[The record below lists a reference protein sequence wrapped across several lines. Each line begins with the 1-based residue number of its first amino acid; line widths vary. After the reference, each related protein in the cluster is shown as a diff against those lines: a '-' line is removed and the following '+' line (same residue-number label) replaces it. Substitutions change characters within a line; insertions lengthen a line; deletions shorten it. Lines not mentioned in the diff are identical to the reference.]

1 MSHQYGPGRY
11 PQTPPRPSTG
21 WSVAWALVPL
31 FTFGIGTPFVIGH
44 AARRL
49 RSPGLAFATVLY
61 GIAVATFLVGA
72 GTYGDSELIPT
83 WLDTIMMIGFFGT
96 WIGGLGHALIIRG
109 AVFRREG
116 SPRQAAP
123 YGSYEPYGEPYGTKH
138 GSRHGSSHE
147 MTHPSRHGS
156 PYEAPRRPPHGPSAE
171 PPPGSPYKPYE
182 PRESHETAP
191 RGSRSR
197 YGSPPG
203 PYAQQRTSAGSP
215 AGPAPASHGP
225 ASAAHGPIPAAHGPA
240 SAAPG
245 VGPVTPYGPTSAS
258 HGAGPA
264 TPYGPPGSHAPAVAA
279 PHPTPPVPG
288 REPASPWGPR
298 PGEPPY
304 GTSRTPAHHTPA
316 HHTPGPYDRPSPAG
330 TFTGAGGP
338 AGSLRGREGRE
349 GREGQDSHDGHRDR
363 GGRHDGH
370 DRRDRRDPQG
380 GHDHEERRLGPYR
393 LVGTL
398 GRGGQGTVH
407 LALSP
412 RGEKVAIKVL
422 HEHFTGD
429 PVVRERFIREV
440 EATRRV
446 ATFSTARVLDV
457 NITDDQAYV
466 VSEYVDGVSLEQLV
480 REQGPRTEDGLTRL
494 ALSTAGALA
503 AIHRAGVVH
512 RDFKPANVLI
522 GGDGPRVIDFG
533 IARALDQAT
542 ATATGSVIG
551 TPAYMSPEQI
561 SGEHVGPESDVFSW
575 ASTMIFAASGR
586 VAFGADTIPAI
597 LNRVISHHPDL
608 SSLPS
613 SLRPLAASC
622 LGKRPA
628 NRPTAAD
635 IMLRIVH

>member
-49 RSPGLAFATVLY
+49 RSPGLTFATVLY
-61 GIAVATFLVGA
+61 GVAVATFLIGA
-72 GTYGDSELIPT
+72 VTYGDSELIPT
-83 WLDTIMMIGFFGT
+83 WLDTTMTIGLLGS
-96 WIGGLGHALIIRG
+96 WIGGLGHTLIIRG
-109 AVFRREG
+109 AVFRRQDP
-116 SPRQAAP
+116 PRQAAP
-123 YGSYEPYGEPYGTKH
+123 YGTYEPYGEPYGTKH
-138 GSRHGSSHE
+138 GARHGSPHE
-147 MTHPSRHGS
+147 MTHPSRYGS
-156 PYEAPRRPPHGPSAE
+156 PYEAPRRPPHGSPAE
-171 PPPGSPYKPYE
+171 PPPGSLYKPYE
-182 PRESHETAP
+182 PHESHETAP

-203 PYAQQRTSAGSP
+203 PYAQPRTPTGSP
-215 AGPAPASHGP
+215 ARPTP
-225 ASAAHGPIPAAHGPA
+225 AAHGTVPTSHGSTPAAHGPTSVSHGTGPVTHGA
-240 SAAPG
+240 
-245 VGPVTPYGPTSAS
+245 GPVTPYGPSAS
-258 HGAGPA
+258 HGAGPV
-264 TPYGPPGSHAPAVAA
+264 TPYGPPGPHAPATAA
-279 PHPTPPVPG
+279 SYPAPPVPG

-304 GTSRTPAHHTPA
+304 GTSRIPAHHAPA
-316 HHTPGPYDRPSPAG
+316 HHAAGPYDRPSPAG
-330 TFTGAGGP
+330 TFPGAGGP
-338 AGSLRGREGRE
+338 AGSLHGHEGRE
-349 GREGQDSHDGHRDR
+349 GHDGHDGHRDR

-370 DRRDRRDPQG
+370 DRRDPQG

-393 LVGTL
+393 LIGTL

-407 LALSP
+407 LALTP

-480 REQGPRTEDGLTRL
+480 RDQGPRTEDGLTRL
-494 ALSTAGALA
+494 ALATAGALA

-586 VAFGADTIPAI
+586 TAFGADTIPAI

-613 SLRPLAASC
+613 SLRPLAAAC
-622 LGKRPA
+622 LDKRPA